1 MSSRWGRGIAW
12 SLLAS
17 TLALAPPTRA
27 AEPPDSATLHR
38 LQGELNRSG
47 EARVTGERLTATLY
61 GMRLEADGITF
72 REALARRQ
80 DSIPE
85 PRIIAWSEIERIDV
99 RPRGSG
105 GGAWIGAAAGLLAG
119 IAWSA
124 AAPPKDDN
132 GFLQWGPTASGV
144 AVGRMLLTTGAGLAI
159 GTAVGRSKL
168 RWRQVFPTAVA
179 QAAR

>member
-1 MSSRWGRGIAW
+1 MSARWGRWTSAA
-12 SLLAS
+12 LLAA
-17 TLALAPPTRA
+17 TVAVAAPARA

-38 LQGELNRSG
+38 LQREVNRSG

-61 GMRLEADGITF
+61 GARLEADGISF

-80 DSIPE
+80 DPIPA
-85 PRIIAWSEIERIDV
+85 PRILAWSEIERIDV

-119 IAWSA
+119 LVWSA
-124 AAPPKDDN
+124 ADPPKDDN
-132 GFLQWGPTASGV
+132 GFLQWGPTSAGV
-144 AVGRMLLTTGAGLAI
+144 AVGRMLLTTGAGIAI

-168 RWRQVFPTAVA
+168 RWHQVYPTAAA